1 MHLPYDLNFYDETS
15 KMYLKL
21 RNQGKTIR
29 STIDLIIA
37 MTAVW
42 EDIALLHNDKDFDEL
57 ARVLEDLQIM

>member
-1 MHLPYDLNFYDETS
+1 
-15 KMYLKL
+15 MYLKL